1 MALLDV
7 QHLTFAYPGQGEP
20 VLSGLSF
27 QVEAGSFTT
36 LCGPSGCGK
45 TTLLRLLKPELRPNG
60 SCSGDIQWE
69 GAPLSGLDRRRSAQ
83 DIGFVQQSPDNQLVT
98 DQVWHELAF
107 GLESLGLAQGF

>member
-60 SCSGDIQWE
+60 S
-69 GAPLSGLDRRRSAQ
+69 
-83 DIGFVQQSPDNQLVT
+83 
-98 DQVWHELAF
+98 
-107 GLESLGLAQGF
+107 